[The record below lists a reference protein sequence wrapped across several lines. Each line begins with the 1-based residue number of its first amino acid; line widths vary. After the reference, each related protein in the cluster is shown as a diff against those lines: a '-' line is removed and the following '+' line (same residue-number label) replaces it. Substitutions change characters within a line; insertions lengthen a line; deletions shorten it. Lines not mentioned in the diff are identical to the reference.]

1 MTLPFLSTSLPV
13 VQFWAMCPNPPQ
25 LKHLRSPSP
34 CPLSTAIAPGSL
46 SPPVNLGAAPLCCQ
60 PPLGTQPLLN
70 VPLFQEG
77 RCPPDCCAFPPLLP
91 RIFSSALL
99 CLMLRSSWTALSCHC
114 VIVVGGVSALAN
126 LLLIVP
132 FSPLLNSSTR
142 ALPSY
147 PLPLAA
153 LLNSCTYSSTVLPP
167 CSKTLNSSTFRLSS
181 SNSPNSCLIFV
192 NNSSTVC
199 TADVPLVISSKMLS
213 FQVRPLLPA
222 HRTRPN

>member
-1 MTLPFLSTSLPV
+1 
-13 VQFWAMCPNPPQ
+13 MCPNPPQ
-25 LKHLRSPSP
+25 LKHLRSPPP
-34 CPLSTAIAPGSL
+34 CPLSTAIAPGPL
-46 SPPVNLGAAPLCCQ
+46 SPPVSLGVTPLCCCQ
-60 PPLGTQPLLN
+60 PPLGIQPFLN

-77 RCPPDCCAFPPLLP
+77 RCPLDCCAFPIAGRTAFPPLLP

-99 CLMLRSSWTALSCHC
+99 CLMFRSSWTALSCYC
-114 VIVVGGVSALAN
+114 VIVVGGVSASAN

-167 CSKTLNSSTFRLSS
+167 CSKILNSSTF
-181 SNSPNSCLIFV
+181 
-192 NNSSTVC
+192 
-199 TADVPLVISSKMLS
+199 
-213 FQVRPLLPA
+213 
-222 HRTRPN
+222 